1 MLAHSLYVWISL
13 LSDGVMNLTGLFKM
27 FVEEGTGGR
36 SLKSE
41 HKQIGEGE
49 GVLGY
54 VHVRFFLKKCWDFEN
69 EVL

>member
-1 MLAHSLYVWISL
+1 MYGFPYLVT
-13 LSDGVMNLTGLFKM
+13 VFKM